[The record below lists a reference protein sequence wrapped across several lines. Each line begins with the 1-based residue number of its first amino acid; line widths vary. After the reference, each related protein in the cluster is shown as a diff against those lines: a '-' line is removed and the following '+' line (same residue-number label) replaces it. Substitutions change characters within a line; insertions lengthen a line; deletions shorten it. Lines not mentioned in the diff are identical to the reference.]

1 MNLLADFIII
11 LYKMWRVF
19 NSTSRFS
26 RVHFQSSF
34 RFYSSGPDIIV
45 NNNSSLLYDYDLFVI
60 GGGSGGLACAKEAKR
75 QGAKVAVADFVSP
88 TPRGTKWGLGGTC
101 VNVGCIPKKLLH
113 YSSLQG
119 EFMQDT
125 RDAGWDIPEDPSH
138 DWKKMIKT
146 VQRHV
151 KSLNWGYKVQLI
163 DSDIEYFNN
172 HASFVDPH
180 TISLK
185 DASGDEVQR
194 ITAQH
199 VMIATG
205 GRPSY
210 GNLPGAEEYCITS
223 DDLFWMPQVP
233 DRMLVVGASY
243 IALECAGFLKG
254 FHKDVSVM
262 VRSILLRGFDL
273 EMGSK

>member
-1 MNLLADFIII
+1 
-11 LYKMWRVF
+11 MWRVYESLTRYSRSHF
-19 NSTSRFS
+19 RSNIRFFST
-26 RVHFQSSF
+26 
-34 RFYSSGPDIIV
+34 GPEVII
-45 NNNSSLLYDYDLFVI
+45 NRSDSLLYDYDLFVI
-60 GGGSGGLACAKEAKR
+60 GGGSGGLACAKEAKK
-75 QGAKVAVADFVSP
+75 QGAKVAVADFVTQS
-88 TPRGTKWGLGGTC
+88 PRGTKWGLGGTC

-113 YSSLQG
+113 YSALQG
-119 EFMQDT
+119 EFMEDQ
-125 RDAGWDIPEDPSH
+125 REAGWDIPREQTH

-151 KSLNWGYKVQLI
+151 KSINWGYKVQLI

-172 HASFVDPH
+172 YASFLDSH

-194 ITAQH
+194 IKSKH
-199 VMIATG
+199 IMIATG

-223 DDLFWMPQVP
+223 DDLFWMPSIP

-243 IALECAGFLKG
+243 ISLECAGFLKG
-254 FHKDVSVM
+254 FHKDVAVM

-273 EMGSK
+273 EMGTK